1 MWLKPYQLK
10 IYFNRQLK
18 QTANNKVF
26 IELMKY
32 SLSLTKYP
40 ARGITKIAVGATYGK
55 K

>member
-26 IELMKY
+26 IEVDEIFIV
-32 SLSLTKYP
+32 
-40 ARGITKIAVGATYGK
+40 AH
-55 K
+55 